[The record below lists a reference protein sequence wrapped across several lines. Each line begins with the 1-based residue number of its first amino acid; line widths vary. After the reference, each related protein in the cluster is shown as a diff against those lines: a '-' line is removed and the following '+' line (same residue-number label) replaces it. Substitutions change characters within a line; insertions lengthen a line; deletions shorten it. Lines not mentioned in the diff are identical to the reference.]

1 MLIRMDISNFAL
13 IDNAVFEPQS
23 GFTIIT
29 GETGAGK
36 SLLIDAISALRG
48 SRIGKDAVRTGCK
61 KAIIEAVFD
70 RISELI
76 SNNEL
81 DSLGVMPEV
90 DDTLIL
96 SREIMA
102 DGKSV
107 ARMNGKLVPISVLKD
122 IGSRLVDIHGQND
135 QQAIFVPSMHLEL
148 LDRFGN
154 APVRDEIVSYG
165 NTLSLYRTCIEG
177 IRRLGTDPAA
187 RNRRAELLAY
197 QIAELE
203 DADFKIGEEE
213 ELINQKRILSSY
225 EKIRE
230 GLSFCYQALDNDDES
245 SAVSILKQM
254 TGTMESV
261 VRLEPALKNVLE
273 QYVSALLV
281 LEGIGDDLSAYMAA
295 SDQPQVSLPVIE
307 ARLDQLFRFKV
318 KYGSTTADM
327 HSFLEQAKTERDEI
341 LGSEKRLDE
350 LHRSR
355 LSLEKIL
362 MEKADA
368 VHNARQT
375 AAFDLSRSIM
385 HELSDLGMEGSTFS
399 AAFSQRPR
407 ERFFSRTGYD
417 EVSFMMSANPGEPEK
432 PLARIASGGE
442 ASRIMLAIKTILAS
456 ADETP
461 TLIFDEIDAGISGKT
476 ATVVSQKLRTLSQ
489 THQVLC
495 VTHMAQ
501 IAAAADQ
508 HFVIR
513 KDVEAERT
521 HTMISELS
529 SRERV
534 EEVAR
539 LLSGEMKDHASL
551 DLAAQLIERKS
562 TSFIPADLEKE
573 FDYSDQ

>member
-1 MLIRMDISNFAL
+1 MLIRMDIFNFAL
-13 IDNAVFEPQS
+13 IDNAIFEPQS

-81 DSLGVMPEV
+81 DSLGFRPEV

-107 ARMNGKLVPISVLKD
+107 ARINGKLVPISVLKD

-135 QQAIFVPSMHLEL
+135 QQEIFVPSMHLEL

-154 APVRDEIVSYG
+154 SPVRDEIVSYG
-165 NTLSLYRTCIEG
+165 NTLSLYRTCIEE

-261 VRLEPALKNVLE
+261 VRLEPALKNVME

-281 LEGIGDDLSAYMAA
+281 LEGIGDDLSAYIAA
-295 SDQPQVSLPVIE
+295 SAEPRVSLPVIE

-327 HSFLEQAKTERDEI
+327 HLFLEQAKTERDEI
-341 LGSEKRLDE
+341 FGSEKHLDE

-375 AAFDLSRSIM
+375 AAVDLSRSIM

-399 AAFSQRPR
+399 VAFSQRPR

-417 EVSFMMSANPGEPEK
+417 EASFMMSANPGEPEK

-513 KDVEAERT
+513 KDVEAKRT
-521 HTMISELS
+521 HTVISELN

-539 LLSGEMKDHASL
+539 LLSGETKDHASL

-573 FDYSDQ
+573 FDYSDL

>member
-13 IDNAVFEPQS
+13 IDNAVFEPQK

-70 RISELI
+70 QISALI
-76 SNNEL
+76 SSDEL
-81 DSLGVMPEV
+81 ESLGITAEA

-107 ARMNGKLVPISVLKD
+107 ARINGKLITVSALKD

-154 APVRDEIVSYG
+154 TPVRNAIISYG
-165 NTLSLYRTCIEG
+165 QTLALYRACIEE

-187 RNRRAELLAY
+187 RTRRADLLAY

-203 DADFKIGEEE
+203 DVDFKKGEEE
-213 ELINQKRILSSY
+213 ELLRQKRILSSY

-230 GLSFCYQALDNDDES
+230 GLSLCYQSLDNDNEES
-245 SAVSILKQM
+245 AMSVLSQTAVTL
-254 TGTMESV
+254 ESV
-261 VRLEPALKNVLE
+261 VKLEPALKNTFE
-273 QYVSALLV
+273 QFQSAYLV
-281 LEGIGDDLSAYMAA
+281 LESVADDLCAYMT
-295 SDQPQVSLPVIE
+295 SSEQPEVSLSTIE

-318 KYGSTTADM
+318 KYGSTIEEMLA
-327 HSFLEQAKTERDEI
+327 FLEQARQERDEI
-341 LGSEKRLDE
+341 LGSEKRLED
-350 LHRSR
+350 LHRTR

-362 MEKADA
+362 MEKADE
-368 VHNARQT
+368 VHNTRQA
-375 AAFDLSRSIM
+375 AAFELSRSIM
-385 HELSDLGMEGSTFS
+385 SELSDLGMAGS
-399 AAFSQRPR
+399 AFSVLFTQRPR

-432 PLARIASGGE
+432 PLAKIASGGE

-508 HFVIR
+508 HFMTR
-513 KDVEAERT
+513 KDVEDDRT
-521 HTMISELS
+521 HTVIYELN

-539 LLSGEMKDHASL
+539 LLSGERQDQTSL

-562 TSFIPADLEKE
+562 TSFLPADLEKE
-573 FDYSDQ
+573 LDFSEQ